1 MRFVATF
8 LLCAAGIFGQVPGAP
23 PLQNWHNTFH
33 GYLNRAPGSWTSRD
47 LMQLETQLALAGQS
61 CTGLSPSD
69 YEANRALVR
78 QMAAYIATI
87 QVASGD
93 RQMNLSLR
101 RLARSLAV
109 FPCAY
114 GVVPP
119 GQQQPPPNVEPAP
132 PPAPGEPPFALAAPA
147 LGDVPKADQ
156 DTAKDLRDR
165 YNGDASRAATAWKNA
180 QAVRQS
186 LAAKG
191 MSLNAETSAAI
202 DRLKLLLDDAAGALR
217 DHNWDDALSSLQGVE
232 ATTAKVNKTVGN

>member
-1 MRFVATF
+1 MRAFAALLFCAGFVF
-8 LLCAAGIFGQVPGAP
+8 SQSPGARP
-23 PLQNWHNTFH
+23 FRYWRNTFH
-33 GYLNRAPGSWTSRD
+33 GYLNRPPGSWSARD
-47 LMQLETQLALAGQS
+47 LLQLETELALAGQN
-61 CTGLSPSD
+61 CAGLSPSD

-78 QMAAYIATI
+78 QMAAYFATI

-114 GVVPP
+114 GVAAP
-119 GQQQPPPNVEPAP
+119 GGQPPPGAIPAP
-132 PPAPGEPPFALAAPA
+132 TPPAPGTPPFALTAPA
-147 LGDVPKADQ
+147 LADVPQPDQ

-180 QAVRQS
+180 QTVRQN

-191 MSLNAETSAAI
+191 MSLNAGAAAAV
-202 DRLKLLLDDAAGALR
+202 DRLKLLLDDARDALR
-217 DHNWDDALSSLQGVE
+217 DHKWDDALSSLQGVE
-232 ATTAKVNKTVGN
+232 ATIQKVNETVGN